1 MKKIAVIGLWHQG
14 VVGAAC
20 MADIGYDVAAADHD
34 KQRIKS
40 LNEGN
45 APLFEPG
52 LDDLIKKG
60 LQNGHLT
67 FTSNILDA
75 VVGRKEIMIMFDIPV
90 DENDKSD
97 LSELFN
103 TIDEITP
110 NIEDETVLYIT
121 AQVPVG
127 TCQQIIER
135 IKAKNPNLKF
145 GLAYSPEN
153 LRLGKAIDLFLHP
166 ALPVIGA
173 DNAATFDR
181 IENLLSP
188 LNVEW
193 KHLNL
198 STSEMTKHA
207 LNAYLALSISFGNE
221 LGNLCDEVGADGHQ
235 IAEVLRME
243 PRVGR

>member
-1 MKKIAVIGLWHQG
+1 MKKIVVIGLWHQG

-20 MADIGYDVAAADHD
+20 MANIGYDVVAADHD
-34 KQRIKS
+34 EERIKK
-40 LNEGN
+40 LREGN

-52 LDDLIKKG
+52 LDDLIKKE

-67 FTSNILDA
+67 FTSNILEA

-173 DNAATFDR
+173 DDTATFDR
-181 IENLLSP
+181 
-188 LNVEW
+188 
-193 KHLNL
+193 
-198 STSEMTKHA
+198 
-207 LNAYLALSISFGNE
+207 
-221 LGNLCDEVGADGHQ
+221 
-235 IAEVLRME
+235 
-243 PRVGR
+243 